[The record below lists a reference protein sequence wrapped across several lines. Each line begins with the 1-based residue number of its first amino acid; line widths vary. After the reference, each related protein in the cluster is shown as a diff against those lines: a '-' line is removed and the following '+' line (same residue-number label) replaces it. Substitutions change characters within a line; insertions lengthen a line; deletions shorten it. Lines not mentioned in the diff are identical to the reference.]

1 VIRRVRLVSGLIMF
15 SYLISHFTNHA
26 LGLVSLDTMEDA
38 LSVLYP
44 FWTHPLP
51 STALYGAAT
60 VHFSLALWALWQRR
74 TLRRMQ
80 GPAVVQYVLGF
91 CVPLLAM
98 QHVMFTRVGDSF
110 FGGNFGYY
118 TNVLAVFWRLDPVA
132 GALQAVLVVVAW
144 VHACIGLRYWLRLK
158 PWYQRVQ
165 PFLYAG
171 ALLLPVLA
179 LLGAAEAG
187 REVLDRLA
195 RDPDLLGRIEA
206 GRVPAAAQV
215 FLTDVVWWG
224 RLGVLGAIAGV
235 LAARVGR
242 RRWQGRKG
250 LIRVSY
256 PSGQSIAVVPGTTV
270 LEASRMLRIPH
281 ASVCGGKGRCSTC
294 RVRVRAAPNALP
306 PPSALETAVLR
317 RIGAAPNIRLA
328 CQLRPRADVEAV
340 PMLPPFV
347 DPREGFRR
355 SGHLLG
361 REKEIAI
368 LFADLRAFTRLAET
382 KLPYDVVFLL
392 NRYFAAMGNATE
404 EAGGRVDKFI
414 GDGIMALFGIDDGA
428 AAGCRNALEAA
439 RLMSLRIDDLNRE
452 IAADID
458 APLRIGIG
466 IHVGP
471 VIVGEMGYGPA
482 TQLTAVGDAVN
493 TASRLEALSK
503 EFSCELVVSEE
514 VASKAGADLSAYE
527 RHDVEIRGR
536 RQPLGVWAVERG
548 KMLAAPG
555 IA

>member
-1 VIRRVRLVSGLIMF
+1 MIRRARLVSGLIMF

-26 LGLVSLDTMEDA
+26 LGLVSLDTMEAA
-38 LSVLYP
+38 LAVLYP
-44 FWTHPLP
+44 FWTHPLA
-51 STALYGAAT
+51 SLALYGAVT
-60 VHFSLALWALWQRR
+60 VHFSFALWALWQRR
-74 TLRRMQ
+74 TLRRMP

-91 CVPLLAM
+91 CVPLLAI
-98 QHVMFTRVGDSF
+98 QHVMFTRVGDSL

-118 TNVLAVFWRLDPVA
+118 TNVLAVFWHLDPVA
-132 GALQAVLVVVAW
+132 GALQAVLIVVAW

-158 PWYQRVQ
+158 PWYERLQ

-179 LLGAAEAG
+179 LLGYAEAG

-195 RDPDLLGRIEA
+195 RDPDLLGKIQS
-206 GRVPAAAQV
+206 GRVPAEAQD

-224 RLGVLGAIAGV
+224 RFGVLGAIAAV
-235 LAARVGR
+235 LAARIGR
-242 RRWQGRKG
+242 RWWQGRKG
-250 LIRVSY
+250 LVRVSY

-294 RVRVRAAPNALP
+294 RVRIRAAADALP
-306 PPSALETAVLR
+306 PPSAVETAVLR

-355 SGHLLG
+355 AGNLLG

-392 NRYFAAMGNATE
+392 NRYFASMGHATE

-414 GDGIMALFGIDDGA
+414 GDGIMALFGIEDGS
-428 AAGCRNALEAA
+428 AAGCRQALEAA

-452 IAADID
+452 VAADVD

-471 VIVGEMGYGPA
+471 VIVGEMGYGRA
-482 TQLTAVGDAVN
+482 IQLTAVGDAVN
-493 TASRLEALSK
+493 TASRLESLSK
-503 EFSCELVVSEE
+503 ELSCELVVSEE
-514 VASKAGADLSAYE
+514 VASKAGVDLSAHAHHE
-527 RHDVEIRGR
+527 VELRGR
-536 RQPLGVWAVERG
+536 RQPLGVRAVERG
-548 KMLAAPG
+548 KMLAGPG